1 MSRKFYRCPYYHP
14 YELFL
19 RLKGIRHRKT
29 KVSNSFIARLHRPL
43 LDDHCPDEPVEQ
55 MHTGLDSYLEHYNKQ
70 WSCQG
75 LMMEGQVP
83 LLHAQEGSEIGSEE
97 GALLEWCKQDTGLR
111 PVSGGNYIC
120 ACYYQLT
127 NCQQYSLTCS

>member
-1 MSRKFYRCPYYHP
+1 
-14 YELFL
+14 
-19 RLKGIRHRKT
+19 
-29 KVSNSFIARLHRPL
+29 
-43 LDDHCPDEPVEQ
+43 
-55 MHTGLDSYLEHYNKQ
+55 
-70 WSCQG
+70 
-75 LMMEGQVP
+75 MMEGQVP

-127 NCQQYSLTCS
+127 NCQQMLFNMQLNSYEKGVHLIFSLDVYRTLPTS